1 MHDKLM
7 TQFNTVLCG
16 CMCVLGACVC
26 VCGGGG
32 LHERNLNGLLI
43 RDGCAR

>member
-32 LHERNLNGLLI
+32 YMSVISMGY
-43 RDGCAR
+43 